1 MHHHLF
7 SHSPISGHLLSI
19 QYFAI
24 INHVT
29 INNFM
34 HMYFILSEVSQ
45 SKVGLLGQQINAYV
59 VLLDVAQF
67 PFKGFVTF
75 CVMKTPVF
83 EGRS

>member
-1 MHHHLF
+1 
-7 SHSPISGHLLSI
+7 
-19 QYFAI
+19 
-24 INHVT
+24 
-29 INNFM
+29 M

-45 SKVGLLGQQINAYV
+45 SKVGLLGQHINACV

-75 CVMKTPVF
+75 HVMKIPVF